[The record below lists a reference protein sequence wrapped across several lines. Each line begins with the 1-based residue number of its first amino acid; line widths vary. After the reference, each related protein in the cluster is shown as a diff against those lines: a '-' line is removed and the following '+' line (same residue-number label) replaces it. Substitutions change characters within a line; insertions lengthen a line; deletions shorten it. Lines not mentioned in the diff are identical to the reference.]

1 MIRAPQPLYDTE
13 TLERFCEYVETLEIA
28 HASLRRGGNVRLRIT
43 LISLHSLAEVLLYGL
58 AHDMFVSDDWTLW
71 FMPPKYTSV
80 QKDDA
85 RSDFRRRVALLE
97 REKVLSKDDGVV
109 LRVSHTRRNPAY
121 HRWAYRPEI
130 ARLLSTLLIPV
141 CLGLLRRL
149 FGARGVGGGKESR
162 YRWLRKY
169 GVTSRYVEF
178 KSVIASVAVRLMPSG
193 VIDWRQARSVLSA
206 ELTGRILELRQ
217 RIARDLFGPATQALD
232 EILRQEEFAD
242 GFDSLSASDELR
254 AVHYRIS
261 RHEPVDRQEYL
272 QTEELYNTRTKTAL
286 ADFTPTMRSHELD
299 SLERRISKF
308 AGLQPKSSVL
318 LRYSDLDESLSLY
331 EAIID
336 NAANRLDHEI
346 SRQVDLMRGK

>member
-169 GVTSRYVEF
+169 GVTSRYEF

-193 VIDWRQARSVLSA
+193 VIGGKRDQSYLRSLLDASSSFVN
-206 ELTGRILELRQ
+206 ELPGTSLALQLRPWMRFSGR
-217 RIARDLFGPATQALD
+217 
-232 EILRQEEFAD
+232 
-242 GFDSLSASDELR
+242 
-254 AVHYRIS
+254 
-261 RHEPVDRQEYL
+261 
-272 QTEELYNTRTKTAL
+272 
-286 ADFTPTMRSHELD
+286 
-299 SLERRISKF
+299 
-308 AGLQPKSSVL
+308 KSSL
-318 LRYSDLDESLSLY
+318 TDLTACPLPTNSGRSTTESVVTNL
-331 EAIID
+331 
-336 NAANRLDHEI
+336 
-346 SRQVDLMRGK
+346 